1 MRVAVIVAVLA
12 AGLWALPSVAQAPGQ
27 KRIQCWTDKTGARMC
42 GDRIPPE
49 YAGEKREIIQDGRVV
64 GTVRAMKT
72 PEEIAEEKRRVKAE
86 EDKVRAAEYDRAL
99 LESYRTSADITASRN
114 ERLVL
119 IDSRIQSAEKN
130 AADTDKTLS
139 GLRARAEAQQQKN
152 EPVDDKLAKQIRQ
165 FEKAQERNTK
175 ALERYR
181 NERQALWEKLD
192 RDFMRYNELRGLPA
206 IPPPP
211 PPGATADATADAK
224 VTSDKPAPDA
234 KPAATPAPATSPPPK
249 AGG

>member
-1 MRVAVIVAVLA
+1 MRVLVALAVLA
-12 AGLWALPSVAQAPGQ
+12 AAWTLPTETQAQQ
-27 KRIQCWTDKTGARMC
+27 KQKIQCWTDKTGARMC

-119 IDSRIQSAEKN
+119 IDSRIQAAEKN
-130 AADTDKTLS
+130 AADTDKALI

-165 FEKAQERNTK
+165 FEKAQERSTK

-181 NERQALWEKLD
+181 HERQALWEKLD
-192 RDFMRYNELRGLPA
+192 RDFMRYNELRGLPVT
-206 IPPPP
+206 PPPP
-211 PPGATADATADAK
+211 PPGATASATADAK